1 MALLQYNNTVKLA
14 RDQGIREA
22 QEFYTDTERTDL
34 ARMRFTSEKVS
45 IKKKESWGLTARD
58 YDDVVADL
66 CSTYNVSDFNRR
78 ELERARTYELDVV
91 QITEIFEEVTNGKYV
106 FGIFATR
113 HRSDGRNDIA
123 YAIYRNDVTFHVVGS
138 GPWSANVLK
147 KYFKMQAKASFLGIS
162 N

>member
-22 QEFYTDTERTDL
+22 QEFYTDEERTDL
-34 ARMRFTSEKVS
+34 DRMRLTSEKVS

-58 YDDVVADL
+58 YDDLVADL
-66 CSTYNVSDFNRR
+66 CNTYNVKDINRR

-91 QITEIFEEVTNGKYV
+91 QITEIFEEVTKGKYV

-113 HRSDGRNDIA
+113 HRSDDRNDIA
-123 YAIYRNDVTFHVVGS
+123 YAIYMNDVTFHVVGS
-138 GPWSANVLK
+138 DPWSANVLK
-147 KYFKMQAKASFLGIS
+147 CDTIS
-162 N
+162 HDHTEN